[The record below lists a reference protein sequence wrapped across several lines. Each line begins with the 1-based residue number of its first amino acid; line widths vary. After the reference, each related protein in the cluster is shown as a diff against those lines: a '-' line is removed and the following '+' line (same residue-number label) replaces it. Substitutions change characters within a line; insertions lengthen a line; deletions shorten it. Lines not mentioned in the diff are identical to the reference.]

1 MKKALHNSLLLALGW
16 LFVVLG
22 VIGVLLPIVPTTPFL
37 IVALTLFSK
46 SSPRFHQM
54 LLTNKWFGST
64 LSQWE
69 ETKTLSRRTKYKA
82 SLTIVFSFGI
92 SIAMLSYDAR
102 IQLLLMGV
110 AAVLLFC
117 LWRVR
122 EPS

>member
-22 VIGVLLPIVPTTPFL
+22 AIGVLLPIVPTTPFL
-37 IVALTLFSK
+37 IIALALFSK

-54 LLTNKWFGST
+54 LLNNTWFGPP
-64 LSQWE
+64 LRQWE

-82 SLTIVFSFGI
+82 SLLIVFSFAI
-92 SIAMLSYDAR
+92 SIAMLNYNVR

-117 LWRVR
+117 IWRIT

>member
-16 LFVVLG
+16 LFVLLG

-37 IVALTLFSK
+37 IIALALFSK

-54 LLTNKWFGST
+54 LLNNTWFGPP
-64 LSQWE
+64 LRQWE

-82 SLTIVFSFGI
+82 SLLIVFSFAI
-92 SIAMLSYDAR
+92 SIAMLNYNVR

-117 LWRVR
+117 IWRIT